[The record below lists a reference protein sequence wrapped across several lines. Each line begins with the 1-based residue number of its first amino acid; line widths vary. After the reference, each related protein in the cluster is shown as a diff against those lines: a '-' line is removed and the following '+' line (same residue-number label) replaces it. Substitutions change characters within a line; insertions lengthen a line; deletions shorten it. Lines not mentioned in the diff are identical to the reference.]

1 MISRKSLL
9 GVLIALLG
17 FSAVGYIV
25 PAQLAWATT
34 SNPDQPHMQAALSE
48 LQSARGELQAA
59 DADKGGHRVS
69 ALNLVA
75 SAISEVNAGINFDR
89 RHDHATVFSGK
100 AVLTLSSAATLSDQP
115 HMKAALDHLSRAQ
128 SELQAATADKGG
140 HRVKA
145 LRLVASAMSEVR
157 EGMAFAQ
164 R

>member
-9 GVLIALLG
+9 GVLIAVLG
-17 FSAVGYIV
+17 LSVTGYIV
-25 PAQLAWATT
+25 PTQIAWATT
-34 SNPDQPHMQAALSE
+34 SNSDQPHMQAALAE

-59 DADKGGHRVS
+59 DADKGGHRVN
-69 ALNLVA
+69 ALNLIA

-89 RHDHATVFSGK
+89 RHGHATVFSRR

-128 SELQAATADKGG
+128 NELQAASADKGG

-145 LRLVASAMSEVR
+145 LKLVASAMSEVR
-157 EGMAFAQ
+157 EGIAFAQ
-164 R
+164 K